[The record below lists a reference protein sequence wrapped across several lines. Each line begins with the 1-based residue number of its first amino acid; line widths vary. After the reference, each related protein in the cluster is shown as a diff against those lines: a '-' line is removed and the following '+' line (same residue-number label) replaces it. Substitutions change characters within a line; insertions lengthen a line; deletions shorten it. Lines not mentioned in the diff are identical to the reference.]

1 MNHKRVALS
10 RPTAKEKGRS
20 ASRRGLPVWL
30 TALLALGLLTLAY
43 FAPAESAAADVAF
56 DAAKAESVSTHC
68 ADEADKTALDRNFGT
83 FAGCW
88 YSHVTVTNPGLSE
101 TERMYGTWA
110 GVWTG
115 YLDRE
120 AALDPNR
127 VALDRSYGTFTSV
140 WLTNP
145 SGE

>member
-1 MNHKRVALS
+1 MNHKRLVLS
-10 RPTAKEKGRS
+10 RPTAKERGIATGR
-20 ASRRGLPVWL
+20 RRLPVWL
-30 TALLALGLLTLAY
+30 TALLALGLLTLAA

-56 DAAKAESVSTHC
+56 HAAKPESVSTDC
-68 ADEADKTALDRNFGT
+68 ADGADQTALDRNFGT

-88 YSHVTVTNPGLSE
+88 YSHIAVTNPGRSDAG
-101 TERMYGTWA
+101 RKYGTWA

-115 YLDRE
+115 YLDSE

-127 VALDRSYGTFTSV
+127 VALDRSYGTFTSA
-140 WLTNP
+140 WLTNL